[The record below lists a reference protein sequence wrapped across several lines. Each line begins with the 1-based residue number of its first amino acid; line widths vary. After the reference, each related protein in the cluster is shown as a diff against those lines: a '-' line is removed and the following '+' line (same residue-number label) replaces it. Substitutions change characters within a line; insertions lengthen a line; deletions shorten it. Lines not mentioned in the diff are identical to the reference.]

1 MRCCFSQRQ
10 EITLLEKRRH
20 SLNFPVWGKPNF
32 MLRIFI
38 FSNFVFIFS
47 WKDHLYFAWLE
58 YLYFQTLYS
67 CFHDKDVYMIKVLI
81 FLFLSYLI
89 KVQGISY
96 HAEMFWIWCTIFDK
110 RTELRR
116 FVIMILVC
124 KLMSWD
130 VFQSFEYLYF
140 WSQHTNPCRLWKLS
154 IFPFT
159 SFQCLNRIHVFSL
172 LRH

>member
-1 MRCCFSQRQ
+1 MKCCFSQRQ

-96 HAEMFWIWCTIFDK
+96 HAEMTK
-110 RTELRR
+110 ELNWDA
-116 FVIMILVC
+116 LC
-124 KLMSWD
+124 SW
-130 VFQSFEYLYF
+130 YLYASKWVEMYF
-140 WSQHTNPCRLWKLS
+140 KALNNYIFGLNTLIFVGFENLVYSQSDYT
-154 IFPFT
+154 
-159 SFQCLNRIHVFSL
+159 L
-172 LRH
+172 L